1 MEQKRRRGSV
11 QPPTCEAPVSLG
23 TAVTS
28 SVALRLSGRGRGP
41 GSQRARTVATA
52 GAGHTGAGPAAQWVC
67 SPGEMA
73 GAPWSRG
80 AWGLAGSGE
89 GRGWSRAGQTG
100 GDVKSLWAERAAA
113 GAPSRGR
120 GQREGAARPSSPAP
134 RCPTAA
140 VRARVRTCG
149 AARPLVLRVLFL
161 LRCLF
166 LGGHAEP
173 LGGGRAPCGR
183 GSPGPLSVLRDGQAR
198 RLGPECRGLC
208 VSRRVEGVGGLR
220 GRPGKNRR
228 SFFCRWAEG

>member
-1 MEQKRRRGSV
+1 M
-11 QPPTCEAPVSLG
+11 SLG

-28 SVALRLSGRGRGP
+28 AVALRLSRWGGDRGRRGRGLWP
-41 GSQRARTVATA
+41 QQGGSHGGWSCCTA
-52 GAGHTGAGPAAQWVC
+52 GLFPWGD
-67 SPGEMA
+67 A
-73 GAPWSRG
+73 GAPWSHG

-113 GAPSRGR
+113 GAPSRGH
-120 GQREGAARPSSPAP
+120 GQQEGAARPSSPAP

-140 VRARVRTCG
+140 VCARVRTCG

-183 GSPGPLSVLRDGQAR
+183 GSPGPLSVLRDGQAW

-208 VSRRVEGVGGLR
+208 VSRRVEGVVGLR
-220 GRPGKNRR
+220 GPPGKNRR
-228 SFFCRWAEG
+228 SFFCR